1 MANPTYKIE
10 LEHNPELFEKI
21 PVNFIYNRFDLQKGD
36 QANVYLLRVEKNNK
50 VIYIP
55 LRVYQNIAELG
66 IEFYHIPPKTLKQV
80 FRYIFKK
87 FNNVTEIT
95 YKNGFLAM
103 GSESRHNYFIL
114 DIPDTFEQLQKRQ
127 TAESRKKLR
136 KRTHLVERELGE
148 ISFEEHSREQVPEE
162 VISRFFKFKN
172 ITHNRD
178 YHLTEDQYLSNYYV
192 THIYVLKINGQ
203 VEALRLSCEQGNG
216 VYAENH
222 TYNPDL
228 SKYRLGQLLYHYFLT
243 RLVDKNSGTLF
254 LSGGDYDYK
263 RHYGSQELQV
273 YDCTISRSPL
283 KRCLAYIKRKLRPLK
298 KLLLNR
304 HNAAS

>member
-1 MANPTYKIE
+1 MANPKCKIE
-10 LEHNPELFEKI
+10 IEYNPELFEKI
-21 PVNFIYNRFDLQKGD
+21 PVNFIYNRFDLQDKRQGE
-36 QANVYLLRVEKNNK
+36 VYLLRVSERDTEL
-50 VIYIP
+50 YIP
-55 LRVYQNIAELG
+55 LRLNGASAELG
-66 IEFYHIPPKTLKQV
+66 IEFCHIPARTLRHI

-87 FNNVTEIT
+87 FSTVTEVR

-103 GSESRHNYFIL
+103 GADSQHNYFVL
-114 DIPDTFEQLQKRQ
+114 DIPANMEQLQGRQ

-148 ISFEEHSREQVPEE
+148 ISFEEYSREQIPTE
-162 VISRFFKFKN
+162 VIRRFFAFKN

-178 YHLTEDQYLSNYYV
+178 YQLTEEEYLSEYHV
-192 THIYVLKINGQ
+192 THVYVLKINGQ
-203 VEALRLSCEQGNG
+203 VEALRLSCEQGSG

-243 RLVDKNSGTLF
+243 CLVEKKRGTLF
-254 LSGGDYDYK
+254 LSGGDYEYK

-273 YDCTISRSPL
+273 YDCTISRYPVKRAAAFL
-283 KRCLAYIKRKLRPLK
+283 KGKLRRLK
-298 KLLLNR
+298 KCLIK
-304 HNAAS
+304 